1 MKQDGRAARTPVTEP
16 DNLLTL
22 LPSQQKKRK
31 EKQSKLAALPITS
44 HPISETQ
51 SKLAV
56 SPSEQSR
63 G

>member
-31 EKQSKLAALPITS
+31 EKQIKLAAMFCC
-44 HPISETQ
+44 Q
-51 SKLAV
+51 
-56 SPSEQSR
+56 
-63 G
+63 